1 MGLHK
6 VNKKRLHKARCGA
19 VSAACSGFALRRCFG
34 DYAARR
40 KREKRVICGASGRAH
55 EVENMETNIVLS
67 IFSVL
72 GGLGL
77 FLIGMKQM
85 GEGLELAAGNKLR
98 VMLQKI
104 TGNKFIAMLV
114 GVLVTAVIQ
123 SSSATDSMVV
133 GFVNAGLMDIYQSI
147 GILFGSKI
155 GTTVTS
161 LILSFNINDI
171 VPLFT
176 FAGALVIT
184 FAKKNNYRYYGQ
196 ILAGFGILF
205 MGMHMMSENFGFL
218 KESEVF
224 RNIVSTMSSPILG
237 LLVGMVFTGI
247 IQSSSASVGI
257 LMGLGFSGV
266 VSIENCIFII
276 FGMNVGAC
284 MPVFLSSSG
293 ANRESKQVAL
303 SNFLTS
309 FLASILLSL
318 IVVGMSATPYSLPTL
333 LNSVPF
339 LKGNTPAQISTVH
352 IAFNV
357 LRTIIFLP
365 LSTPIIKL
373 TKLILRDVD
382 EEKEKMETVYLDT
395 RILTTPPMAVLS
407 VENECKRLG
416 ELSRKNYKY
425 AMQAFFEGDTRLIE
439 KVEKNEKVID
449 YLTHEITRY
458 IVKINGLDIVDSDR
472 KTMGVMYSAIQDM
485 ERIGDHAENI
495 VEHAKEMIANK
506 VKFSDDAM
514 GELHHLDEL
523 VTKLLDDGLTLFN
536 AQNVD
541 FDIAKAVIET
551 ESSLDSHVKIYKFNH
566 INRMNEG
573 ICSAEN
579 GTIFL
584 DMLTVLERVGDHANN
599 VAFSIPRNKLGSIVK
614 RG

>member
-1 MGLHK
+1 MD
-6 VNKKRLHKARCGA
+6 VTII
-19 VSAACSGFALRRCFG
+19 F
-34 DYAARR
+34 
-40 KREKRVICGASGRAH
+40 
-55 EVENMETNIVLS
+55 S
-67 IFSVL
+67 IISVL

-104 TGNKFIAMLV
+104 TSNKFIAMLV
-114 GVLVTAVIQ
+114 GVLVTGVIQ
-123 SSSATDSMVV
+123 SSSATDAMVV
-133 GFVNAGLMDIYQSI
+133 GFVNAGLMDLNQCI

-161 LILSFNINDI
+161 LILSFDI
-171 VPLFT
+171 KAYVPLCT
-176 FAGALVIT
+176 FAGAVIIT

-205 MGMHMMSENFGFL
+205 MGMSMMSANFGFL
-218 KESEVF
+218 KNSEMF
-224 RNIVSTMSSPILG
+224 KDIVSSMSSPVLG

-257 LMGLGFSGV
+257 LMSLAAAGL
-266 VSIENCIFII
+266 VSLDNCIYII

-284 MPVFLSSSG
+284 VPVFLSSAG

-303 SNFLTS
+303 SNFLIS
-309 FLASILLSL
+309 LFAAILISVLVMVLS
-318 IVVGMSATPYSLPTL
+318 PTAFAVPSL
-333 LNSVPF
+333 LNGIPF
-339 LKGNTPAQISTVH
+339 LRGNVPAQISAVH
-352 IAFNV
+352 ILFNV
-357 LRTIIFLP
+357 LLTIVFLP
-365 LSTPIIKL
+365 LSGAIIKL
-373 TKLILRDVD
+373 TKLILPDVD

-416 ELSRKNYKY
+416 ELARKNYTY
-425 AMQAFFEGDTRLIE
+425 AMQAFFEGDARLIE

-449 YLTHEITRY
+449 FLTHEITRY

-485 ERIGDHAENI
+485 ERIGAHAENI
-495 VEHAKEMIANK
+495 VEHAKEMMANK
-506 VKFSDDAM
+506 VKFSDDAIQ
-514 GELHHLDEL
+514 ELHDLDGM
-523 VTKLLDDGLTLFN
+523 VAKLLDEGLTLFN
-536 AQNVD
+536 EQNVD
-541 FDIAKAVIET
+541 FDIAKSVIET

-566 INRMNEG
+566 INRMNSG

-584 DMLTVLERVGDHANN
+584 DMLTILERVGDHANN

>member
-1 MGLHK
+1 MD
-6 VNKKRLHKARCGA
+6 VTII
-19 VSAACSGFALRRCFG
+19 F
-34 DYAARR
+34 
-40 KREKRVICGASGRAH
+40 
-55 EVENMETNIVLS
+55 S
-67 IFSVL
+67 IISVL

-104 TGNKFIAMLV
+104 TSNKFIAMLV
-114 GVLVTAVIQ
+114 GVLVTGVIQ
-123 SSSATDSMVV
+123 SSSATDAMVV
-133 GFVNAGLMDIYQSI
+133 GFVNAGLMDLNQCI

-161 LILSFNINDI
+161 LILSFDI
-171 VPLFT
+171 KAYVPLCT
-176 FAGALVIT
+176 FAGAVIIT

-205 MGMHMMSENFGFL
+205 MGMSMMSANFGFL
-218 KESEVF
+218 KNSEMF
-224 RNIVSTMSSPILG
+224 KDIVSSMSSPVLG

-257 LMGLGFSGV
+257 LMSLAAAGL
-266 VSIENCIFII
+266 VSLDNCIYII

-284 MPVFLSSSG
+284 VPVFLSSAG

-303 SNFLTS
+303 SNFLIS
-309 FLASILLSL
+309 LFAAILISVLVMVLS
-318 IVVGMSATPYSLPTL
+318 PTAFAVPSL
-333 LNSVPF
+333 LNGIPF
-339 LKGNTPAQISTVH
+339 LRGNVPAQISAVH
-352 IAFNV
+352 ILFNV
-357 LRTIIFLP
+357 LLTIVFLP
-365 LSTPIIKL
+365 LSGLIIKL
-373 TKLILRDVD
+373 TKLILPDID

-416 ELSRKNYKY
+416 ELARKNYNY
-425 AMQAFFEGDTRLIE
+425 AMKAFFEGDARLIE

-449 YLTHEITRY
+449 FLTHEITRY

-495 VEHAKEMIANK
+495 VEHAREMMGNK
-506 VKFSDDAM
+506 VKFSDDAIQ
-514 GELHHLDEL
+514 ELHDLDIMVE
-523 VTKLLDDGLTLFN
+523 KLLDDGLTLFN

-541 FDIAKAVIET
+541 FDIAKSVIET
-551 ESSLDSHVKIYKFNH
+551 ESSLDSHVKIFKFNH
-566 INRMNEG
+566 INRMNNG
-573 ICSAEN
+573 ICSVEN

-584 DMLTVLERVGDHANN
+584 DMLTILERVGDHANN

>member
-1 MGLHK
+1 MD
-6 VNKKRLHKARCGA
+6 VTII
-19 VSAACSGFALRRCFG
+19 F
-34 DYAARR
+34 
-40 KREKRVICGASGRAH
+40 
-55 EVENMETNIVLS
+55 S
-67 IFSVL
+67 IISVL

-98 VMLQKI
+98 AMLQKI
-104 TGNKFIAMLV
+104 TSNKFIAMLV
-114 GVLVTAVIQ
+114 GVLVTGVIQ
-123 SSSATDSMVV
+123 SSSATDAMVV
-133 GFVNAGLMDIYQSI
+133 GFVNAGLMDLNQCI

-161 LILSFNINDI
+161 LILSFDI
-171 VPLFT
+171 KAYVPLCT
-176 FAGALVIT
+176 FAGAVIIT

-196 ILAGFGILF
+196 ILAGFGILI
-205 MGMHMMSENFGFL
+205 MGMSMMSANFGFL
-218 KESEVF
+218 KNSEMF
-224 RNIVSTMSSPILG
+224 KDIVSSMSSPVLG

-257 LMGLGFSGV
+257 LMSLAAAGL
-266 VSIENCIFII
+266 VSLDNCIYII

-284 MPVFLSSSG
+284 VPVFLSSAG

-303 SNFLTS
+303 SNFLIS
-309 FLASILLSL
+309 LFAAILISVLVMVLS
-318 IVVGMSATPYSLPTL
+318 PTAFAVPSL
-333 LNSVPF
+333 LNGIPF
-339 LKGNTPAQISTVH
+339 LRGNVPAQISAVH
-352 IAFNV
+352 ILFNV
-357 LRTIIFLP
+357 LLTIVFLP
-365 LSTPIIKL
+365 LSGAIIKL
-373 TKLILRDVD
+373 TKLILPDVD

-416 ELSRKNYKY
+416 ELARKNYTY
-425 AMQAFFEGDTRLIE
+425 AMQAFFEGDARLIE

-449 YLTHEITRY
+449 FLTHEITRY

-472 KTMGVMYSAIQDM
+472 KTMGVMYSVIQDM

-495 VEHAKEMIANK
+495 VEHAKEMMANK
-506 VKFSDDAM
+506 VKFSDDAIQ
-514 GELHHLDEL
+514 ELHDLDGM
-523 VTKLLDDGLTLFN
+523 VAKLLDEGLTLFN
-536 AQNVD
+536 EQNVD
-541 FDIAKAVIET
+541 FDIAKSVIET

-566 INRMNEG
+566 INRMNSG

-584 DMLTVLERVGDHANN
+584 DMLTILERVGDHANN

>member
-1 MGLHK
+1 MD
-6 VNKKRLHKARCGA
+6 VTII
-19 VSAACSGFALRRCFG
+19 F
-34 DYAARR
+34 
-40 KREKRVICGASGRAH
+40 
-55 EVENMETNIVLS
+55 S
-67 IFSVL
+67 IISVL

-104 TGNKFIAMLV
+104 TSNKFIAMLV
-114 GVLVTAVIQ
+114 GVLVTGVIQ
-123 SSSATDSMVV
+123 SSSATDAMVV
-133 GFVNAGLMDIYQSI
+133 GFVNAGLMDLNQCI

-161 LILSFNINDI
+161 LILSFDI
-171 VPLFT
+171 KAYVPLCT
-176 FAGALVIT
+176 FAGAVIIT

-205 MGMHMMSENFGFL
+205 MGMSMMSANFGFL
-218 KESEVF
+218 KNSEMF
-224 RNIVSTMSSPILG
+224 KDIVSSMSSPVLG

-257 LMGLGFSGV
+257 LMSLAAAGL
-266 VSIENCIFII
+266 VSLDNCIYII

-284 MPVFLSSSG
+284 VPVFLSSAG

-303 SNFLTS
+303 SNFLIS
-309 FLASILLSL
+309 LFAAILISVLVMVLS
-318 IVVGMSATPYSLPTL
+318 PTAFAVPSL
-333 LNSVPF
+333 LNGIPF
-339 LKGNTPAQISTVH
+339 LRGNVPAQISAVH
-352 IAFNV
+352 ILFNV
-357 LRTIIFLP
+357 LLTIVFLP
-365 LSTPIIKL
+365 LSGAIIKL
-373 TKLILRDVD
+373 TKLILPDVD

-416 ELSRKNYKY
+416 ELARKNYTY
-425 AMQAFFEGDTRLIE
+425 AMQAFFEGDARLIE

-449 YLTHEITRY
+449 FLTHEITRY

-495 VEHAKEMIANK
+495 VEHAKEMMANK
-506 VKFSDDAM
+506 VKFSDDAIQ
-514 GELHHLDEL
+514 ELHDLDGM
-523 VTKLLDDGLTLFN
+523 VAKLLDEGLTLFN
-536 AQNVD
+536 EQNVD
-541 FDIAKAVIET
+541 FDIAKSVIET

-566 INRMNEG
+566 INRMNSG

-584 DMLTVLERVGDHANN
+584 DMLTILERVGDHANN
-599 VAFSIPRNKLGSIVK
+599 VAFSIPRNKLGSIAK
-614 RG
+614 KG

>member
-1 MGLHK
+1 MD
-6 VNKKRLHKARCGA
+6 VTII
-19 VSAACSGFALRRCFG
+19 F
-34 DYAARR
+34 
-40 KREKRVICGASGRAH
+40 
-55 EVENMETNIVLS
+55 S
-67 IFSVL
+67 IISVL

-104 TGNKFIAMLV
+104 TSNKFIAMLV
-114 GVLVTAVIQ
+114 GVLVTGVIQ
-123 SSSATDSMVV
+123 SSSATDAMAV
-133 GFVNAGLMDIYQSI
+133 GFVNAGLMDLNQCI

-161 LILSFNINDI
+161 LILSFDI
-171 VPLFT
+171 KAYVPLCT
-176 FAGALVIT
+176 FAGAVIIT

-205 MGMHMMSENFGFL
+205 MGMSMMSANFGFL
-218 KESEVF
+218 KNSEMF
-224 RNIVSTMSSPILG
+224 KDIVSSMSSPVLG

-257 LMGLGFSGV
+257 LMSLAAAGL
-266 VSIENCIFII
+266 VSLDNCIYII

-284 MPVFLSSSG
+284 VPVFLSSAG

-303 SNFLTS
+303 SNFLIS
-309 FLASILLSL
+309 LFAAILISVLVMVLS
-318 IVVGMSATPYSLPTL
+318 PTAFAVPSL
-333 LNSVPF
+333 LNGIPF
-339 LKGNTPAQISTVH
+339 LRGNVPAQISAVH
-352 IAFNV
+352 ILFNV
-357 LRTIIFLP
+357 LLTIVFLP
-365 LSTPIIKL
+365 LSGAIIKL
-373 TKLILRDVD
+373 TKLILPDVD

-416 ELSRKNYKY
+416 ELARKNYTY
-425 AMQAFFEGDTRLIE
+425 AMQAFFEGDARLIE

-449 YLTHEITRY
+449 FLTHEITRY

-495 VEHAKEMIANK
+495 VEHAKEMMANK
-506 VKFSDDAM
+506 VKFSDDAIQ
-514 GELHHLDEL
+514 ELHDLDGM
-523 VTKLLDDGLTLFN
+523 VAKLLDEGLTLFN
-536 AQNVD
+536 EQNVD
-541 FDIAKAVIET
+541 FDIAKSVIET

-566 INRMNEG
+566 INRMNSG

-584 DMLTVLERVGDHANN
+584 DMLTILERVGDHANN

>member
-1 MGLHK
+1 M
-6 VNKKRLHKARCGA
+6 
-19 VSAACSGFALRRCFG
+19 
-34 DYAARR
+34 D
-40 KREKRVICGASGRAH
+40 
-55 EVENMETNIVLS
+55 TNILFNV
-67 IFSVL
+67 INVL

-77 FLIGMKQM
+77 FLIGMKMM

-104 TGNKFIAMLV
+104 TSNKFIAMLV
-114 GVLVTAVIQ
+114 GVLVTGVIQ
-123 SSSATDSMVV
+123 SSSATDAMVV
-133 GFVNAGLMDIYQSI
+133 GFVNAGLMDLNQCI

-161 LILSFNINDI
+161 LILSFDI
-171 VPLFT
+171 KAYVPLCT
-176 FAGALVIT
+176 FAGAVIIT

-205 MGMHMMSENFGFL
+205 MGMSMMSANFGFL
-218 KESEVF
+218 KNSEMF
-224 RNIVSTMSSPILG
+224 KDIVSSMSSPVLG

-257 LMGLGFSGV
+257 LMSLAAAGL
-266 VSIENCIFII
+266 VSLDNCIYII

-284 MPVFLSSSG
+284 VPVFLSSAG

-303 SNFLTS
+303 SNFLIS
-309 FLASILLSL
+309 LFAAILISVLVMVLS
-318 IVVGMSATPYSLPTL
+318 PTAFAVPSL
-333 LNSVPF
+333 LNGIPF
-339 LKGNTPAQISTVH
+339 LRGNVPAQISAVH
-352 IAFNV
+352 ILFNV
-357 LRTIIFLP
+357 LLTIVFLP
-365 LSTPIIKL
+365 LSGAIIKL
-373 TKLILRDVD
+373 TKLILPDVD

-416 ELSRKNYKY
+416 ELARKNYTY
-425 AMQAFFEGDTRLIE
+425 AMQAFFEGDARLIE

-449 YLTHEITRY
+449 FLTHEITRY

-495 VEHAKEMIANK
+495 VEHAKEMMANK
-506 VKFSDDAM
+506 VKFSDDAIQ
-514 GELHHLDEL
+514 ELHDLDGM
-523 VTKLLDDGLTLFN
+523 VAKLLDEGLTLFN
-536 AQNVD
+536 EQNVD
-541 FDIAKAVIET
+541 FDIAKSVIET

-566 INRMNEG
+566 INRMNSG

-584 DMLTVLERVGDHANN
+584 DMLTILERVGDHANN

>member
-1 MGLHK
+1 MD
-6 VNKKRLHKARCGA
+6 VTII
-19 VSAACSGFALRRCFG
+19 F
-34 DYAARR
+34 
-40 KREKRVICGASGRAH
+40 
-55 EVENMETNIVLS
+55 S
-67 IFSVL
+67 IISVL

-104 TGNKFIAMLV
+104 TSNKFIAMLV
-114 GVLVTAVIQ
+114 GVLVTGVIQ
-123 SSSATDSMVV
+123 SSSATDAMVV
-133 GFVNAGLMDIYQSI
+133 GFVNAGLMDLNQSI

-161 LILSFNINDI
+161 LILSFDI
-171 VPLFT
+171 KAYVPLFT
-176 FAGALVIT
+176 FAGAVIIT

-205 MGMHMMSENFGFL
+205 MGMSLMSDNFGFL
-218 KESEVF
+218 KDSEMF
-224 RNIVSTMSSPILG
+224 KNIVSSMSSPVLG

-257 LMGLGFSGV
+257 LMSLASAGLVGLD
-266 VSIENCIFII
+266 NCIYII

-284 MPVFLSSSG
+284 MPVFLSAAG

-303 SNFLTS
+303 SNFMTSLFAAILTS
-309 FLASILLSL
+309 VLVMVVSPTSFAVPSLLDG
-318 IVVGMSATPYSLPTL
+318 I
-333 LNSVPF
+333 PF
-339 LKGNTPAQISTVH
+339 LKGNVPAQISLVH
-352 IAFNV
+352 ISFNV
-357 LRTIIFLP
+357 LRTIVFLP
-365 LSTPIIKL
+365 LSGLIIKL
-373 TKLILRDVD
+373 TKLILPDID

-416 ELSRKNYKY
+416 ELARKNYNY
-425 AMQAFFEGDTRLIE
+425 AMKAFFEGDARLIE

-449 YLTHEITRY
+449 FLTHEITRY

-495 VEHAKEMIANK
+495 VEHAREMMGNK
-506 VKFSDDAM
+506 VKFSDDAIQ
-514 GELHHLDEL
+514 ELHDLDIM
-523 VTKLLDDGLTLFN
+523 VDKLLDDGLTLFN

-551 ESSLDSHVKIYKFNH
+551 ESSLDSHVKIFKFNH
-566 INRMNEG
+566 INRMNNG
-573 ICSAEN
+573 ICSVEN

-584 DMLTVLERVGDHANN
+584 DMLTILERVGDHANN